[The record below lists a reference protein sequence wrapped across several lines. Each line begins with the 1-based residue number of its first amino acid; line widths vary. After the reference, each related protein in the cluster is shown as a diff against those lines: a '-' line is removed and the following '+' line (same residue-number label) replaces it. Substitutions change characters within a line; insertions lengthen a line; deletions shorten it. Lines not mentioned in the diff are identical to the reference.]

1 MGGFSVV
8 YSKPMNTLC
17 LHHNDADGRA
27 CGAIVRR
34 ALGDEVTLYEMDYGE
49 SLPLDLVVVADHILI
64 VDFSLPKAEMEKLAA
79 YHQFTWIDHHKSSL
93 DEMDGTADVWAG
105 VRDIS
110 EAACVLT
117 WRYFFPDQP
126 VPRAIKLIGDRD
138 IWRWAEKDTG
148 AFNEGLYQNYTR
160 PDNDSLWEPLLADDF
175 EAVTRMIELG
185 GAIRDARLRE
195 IRRAAGRYGFS
206 ATFEGYRTLV
216 INLRGSG
223 DLGEQIRN
231 MGYEVGYCYVDKV
244 SDGQLMTFVSLYSAT
259 VDVSQIAKKFGG
271 GGHAG
276 AAGFHFPRADLP
288 FHPEAAVTF
297 DLQTDDG

>member
-1 MGGFSVV
+1 
-8 YSKPMNTLC
+8 MNTLC

-34 ALGDEVTLYEMDYGE
+34 ALGTEVTLYEMDYGE

-79 YHQFTWIDHHKSSL
+79 YHEFTWIDHHKSSL
-93 DEMDGTADVWAG
+93 DEMDGTADAWAG

-117 WRYFFPDQP
+117 WRYFFPNQP

-160 PDNDSLWEPLLADDF
+160 PDNDGLWEPLLADDS
-175 EAVTRMIELG
+175 EAVTKMIDLG
-185 GAIRDARLRE
+185 GAIERCPPA
-195 IRRAAGRYGFS
+195 
-206 ATFEGYRTLV
+206 
-216 INLRGSG
+216 
-223 DLGEQIRN
+223 
-231 MGYEVGYCYVDKV
+231 
-244 SDGQLMTFVSLYSAT
+244 
-259 VDVSQIAKKFGG
+259 
-271 GGHAG
+271 
-276 AAGFHFPRADLP
+276 
-288 FHPEAAVTF
+288 
-297 DLQTDDG
+297 